1 MIILH
6 DGCPLSSVVGWF
18 SHITYLCPLSDA
30 TKNFRQGGAALAL
43 KRLGVHGP
51 RALLETFHSTS
62 TAFTSLMPFLKPFLI
77 LVGVVGWWPR
87 ARGGK
92 DSTTSGP
99 EEIDTSQWLGT
110 LARSATVANYTSRGG
125 RRHRMVMVP
134 ILVFLF
140 DLSFGGNGTAA
151 GERD

>member
-1 MIILH
+1 MAL
-6 DGCPLSSVVGWF
+6 GGRSSKP
-18 SHITYLCPLSDA
+18 SHSM
-30 TKNFRQGGAALAL
+30 
-43 KRLGVHGP
+43 
-51 RALLETFHSTS
+51 S
-62 TAFTSLMPFLKPFLI
+62 TAFTCLMPFLKLFFLI

-125 RRHRMVMVP
+125 RRHRMVMVSV
-134 ILVFLF
+134 LVFLF
-140 DLSFGGNGTAA
+140 DLSFGGNETAA